1 MVEMQEKKEPK
12 IYYSVFWK
20 EQDQTRLI
28 DWWKSLEESPG
39 ERAQLRRCRIPA
51 EVFCQRG
58 FHRLCNKLP
67 WWAKWDEDV
76 MALASAAGVLSHV
89 RAESLLSFPAQLG
102 REKDNSGKPVMSEL
116 RFQQLLAC
124 QNWDEFYVSLRRAV
138 HLAGL
143 TVNIISLA
151 DGVFHWA
158 GDRKDVSS
166 ENPSKRFR
174 FSWADSY
181 YGTVFKY
188 Q

>member
-1 MVEMQEKKEPK
+1 MAERQEKKERK

-20 EQDQTRLI
+20 DQDQDRLI
-28 DWWKSLEESPG
+28 DWWRSLEENPG
-39 ERAQLRRCRIPA
+39 ERAQLRRCGIPA

-76 MALASAAGVLSHV
+76 MALASVAGVLSHV
-89 RAESLLSFPAQLG
+89 RTESLLSFPAQLG
-102 REKDNSGKPVMSEL
+102 REKDNSRKPVMSEL

-124 QNWDEFYVSLRRAV
+124 QNWDEFYVCLRRAV

-151 DGVFHWA
+151 DGIFHWA
-158 GDRKDVSS
+158 RDRRDVLS